1 MITQI
6 RAGYDKYNIWK
17 VFIPAKGANAISMVI
32 AQRHRIYTL
41 LQSATVT
48 RCIQEVLTKDF

>member
-17 VFIPAKGANAISMVI
+17 VFIPAKGANAISMII
-32 AQRHRIYTL
+32 AQRHRIYIL
-41 LQSATVT
+41 LQYAIVIQ
-48 RCIQEVLTKDF
+48 CIQEA

>member
-32 AQRHRIYTL
+32 AQRHRIYIL
-41 LQSATVT
+41 LQYAIVIQ
-48 RCIQEVLTKDF
+48 CIQEA